1 MTVFF
6 WVSFAVLWLIVV
18 VQSLA
23 FLEVLRQ
30 IGQLRRQV
38 APQKG
43 ALVMQGAVQAGDL
56 LPTLTGYSA
65 KNQQPGQWSDYLKKP
80 FGLVVLLS
88 THCVT
93 CRAIAAELSGFA
105 ADLPDDAAVVAIV
118 EGKVEEAELFIRKVQ
133 IDRRLVIIDEKGTT
147 AQAFGV
153 SWNPAAITVRKGK
166 LGEAAIVNDISQ
178 LSSLVPAKEEEDAVV
193 G

>member
-6 WVSFAVLWLIVV
+6 WVSFAVLWLVV
-18 VQSLA
+18 VIQGLA

-30 IGQLRRQV
+30 VSQLRRQV

-43 ALVMQGAVQAGDL
+43 ALVMQGAVQAGAP

-65 KNQQPGQWSDYLKKP
+65 KNQQPGRWSDYLKKP

-88 THCVT
+88 THCIT
-93 CRAIAAELSGFA
+93 CRAIAADLTGFA
-105 ADLPDDAAVVAIV
+105 TDLPDDATVVAIV
-118 EGKVEEAELFIRKVQ
+118 EGKAEEAELFISKAQ
-133 IDRRLVIIDEKGTT
+133 MDRRMVIIDEEGAT

-153 SWNPAAITVRKGK
+153 SWNPAVITVHKGK
-166 LGEAAIVNDISQ
+166 LGEAAIVNDIHQ
-178 LSSLVPAKEEEDAVV
+178 LSSLVPVKEEEDAFV